1 MTGLTLDYRLEV
13 LFDVIK
19 EKREFTLDEVAKE
32 LNINKIS
39 VSKLIKVLAV
49 RNSMN
54 IYKEKKSRQMYFS
67 LYENQVLKNQKL
79 KVILK
84 AFNINFKAKAFQN
97 MSNADVDKIYQI
109 IQKHINRNKEFF
121 GALEEWI
128 IYY

>member
-84 AFNINFKAKAFQN
+84 ALYTHEKDHSKRKVKLWF
-97 MSNADVDKIYQI
+97 
-109 IQKHINRNKEFF
+109 
-121 GALEEWI
+121 
-128 IYY
+128 

>member
-1 MTGLTLDYRLEV
+1 MSKTLDYRLKV

-19 EKREFTLDEVAKE
+19 EKREFTLDEIAKE

-54 IYKEKKSRQMYFS
+54 IYREKKSRQMYFS

-84 AFNINFKAKAFQN
+84 AFNTNFKAKAFQN
-97 MSNADVDKIYQI
+97 MSNADVDKIYQL
-109 IQKHINRNKEFF
+109 IQKHINKNKKYF
-121 GALEEWI
+121 GGDE
-128 IYY
+128 

>member
-121 GALEEWI
+121 GALEE
-128 IYY
+128 